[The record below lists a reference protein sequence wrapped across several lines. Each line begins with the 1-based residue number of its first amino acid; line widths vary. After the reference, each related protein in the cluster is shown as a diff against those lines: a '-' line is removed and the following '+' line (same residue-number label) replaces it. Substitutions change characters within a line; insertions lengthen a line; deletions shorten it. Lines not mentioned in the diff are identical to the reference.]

1 MPGLRADGDTMNRYP
16 PDWPEIARRVK
27 EEANWRC
34 VRCGH
39 PAENPKTRIACDERC
54 DASRHTAGLND
65 GKQRVLTVHHLNGD
79 KADVRWW
86 NLVALCQVCHLRIQG
101 KVIMGR
107 AWLLPHS
114 EWFRP
119 YVAGWYASYFCGE
132 ELTREEV
139 ERQIPELLELQIHMK
154 EVER

>member
-1 MPGLRADGDTMNRYP
+1 MNRYP

-27 EEANWRC
+27 DEAGWRC

-39 PAENPKTRIACDERC
+39 AHERPGERVPCDERC
-54 DASRHTAGLND
+54 DASRHTGGLND
-65 GKQRVLTVHHLNGD
+65 GKRRGLTVHHLNGD
-79 KADVRWW
+79 KADCRWW
-86 NLVALCQVCHLRIQG
+86 NLVALCQACHLRIQG

-119 YVAGWYASYFCGE
+119 YVAGWYASYFCGQ

-139 ERQIPELLELQIHMK
+139 ERQIPALLDLQVHMT
-154 EVER
+154 